1 MYKNVELEP
10 LKIIVFVKTYVVTMR
25 PSQEFF
31 GTGEK
36 GH

>member
-1 MYKNVELEP
+1 MHKNVELEP
-10 LKIIVFVKTYVVTMR
+10 LKIIVFVKTKVVTMR
-25 PSQEFF
+25 LSREFW